1 MTEAHVPLT
10 LNESPDPREA
20 LRKWFY
26 VLLIALAGSLAFSRI
41 VTVSVWYS
49 PARWPRAR
57 PAHIPFFS
65 ANDRSRWDT
74 VWSLAERG
82 TYQIDEII
90 QRPGWDTIDKVRK
103 GDHFYSTKPPLL
115 ATLAA
120 GLYWCI
126 KQTTGLRLDQQPHEV
141 AQLILLLI
149 NWLPMVVSLVVLSRI
164 VERYAKTDWARL
176 VIVATA
182 AFGTFLSTFLITFN
196 NHTPAAQSLVFAL
209 GPMLAILV
217 DRSRSAAHFALA
229 GFWAAFVV
237 CNELPAALFGLALFV
252 LFIRAAPRET
262 CRYFVPAA
270 LIPLGGFFLTNYLA
284 TGGVLPFYAS
294 YGTKLYEYVFQGAP
308 SYWMAPQGIDRNL
321 DPWWAYLFHCLVGH
335 HGILSLSPIFALTV
349 WGWAKTRRW
358 QPAGLQTVSWLS
370 LGMTLAVLT
379 FYLLRPSNYNYGGLT
394 SGLRWTFWLI
404 PLWLISMIPVLD
416 EYADRRWFRWTC
428 VALLA
433 ISVVSCTIPN
443 NNPWQ
448 HPWLFNLLER
458 AGWINYNK

>member
-1 MTEAHVPLT
+1 MTEV
-10 LNESPDPREA
+10 NEPVAALDCDEARHA
-20 LRKWFY
+20 LRKWIY
-26 VLLIALAGSLAFSRI
+26 VLLIAVAASTAFSRI

-57 PAHIPFFS
+57 PAHTPFFS

-74 VWSLAERG
+74 VWSLVERG
-82 TYQIDEII
+82 TYQIDDII

-103 GDHFYSTKPPLL
+103 EGHFYSTKPPLL

-120 GLYWCI
+120 GLYWGI
-126 KQTTGLRLDQQPHEV
+126 KQTTGMRLDAQPHEV

-149 NWLPMVVSLVVLSRI
+149 NWLPMVVSLLVLSRI
-164 VERYAKTDWARL
+164 VERYARTDWARL

-196 NHTPAAQSLVFAL
+196 NHTVAAHSLMFAL
-209 GPMLAILV
+209 APTLAILV
-217 DRSRSAAHFALA
+217 DGSRSARMFALA
-229 GFWAAFVV
+229 GFFAAFVV

-252 LFIRAAPRET
+252 LFVRIAPRET
-262 CRYFVPAA
+262 CLWFVPAA
-270 LIPLGGFFLTNYLA
+270 LVPLAGFFITNYLA
-284 TGGVLPFYAS
+284 TGGIMPFYAA
-294 YGTKLYEYVFQGAP
+294 YGTKLYEYVFQGMP

-335 HGILSLSPIFALTV
+335 HGILSLSPVFCLTV
-349 WGWAKTRRW
+349 WGWLKTRRYE
-358 QPAGLQTVSWLS
+358 PAGLRTVSWLS

-404 PLWLISMIPVLD
+404 PLWLISMIPALD
-416 EYADRRWFRWTC
+416 SLADRRWFRWTC
-428 VALLA
+428 VALVA
-433 ISVVSCTIPN
+433 VSIVSCTIPN

-448 HPWLFNLLER
+448 HPWLFNLFER
-458 AGWINYNK
+458 AGWINYNR